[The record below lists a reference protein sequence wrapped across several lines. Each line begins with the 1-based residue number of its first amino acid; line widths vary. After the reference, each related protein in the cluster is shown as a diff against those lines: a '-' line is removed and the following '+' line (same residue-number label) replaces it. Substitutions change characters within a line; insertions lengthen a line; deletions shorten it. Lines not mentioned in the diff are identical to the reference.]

1 MKTKIG
7 KNLVLYLPAVLLMLY
22 LLPICAAAAED
33 AGTVTV
39 ATFDELK
46 EHCAQLSAGQLGE
59 SLLCTEEDF
68 VIAEDF
74 EIPSGMMI
82 TFRNFTVPEGVTLTV
97 AEQAEVM
104 TYAVTVQGELI
115 NRGKFIQQDLGAS
128 WADENDETTARI
140 SGKVFNTDR
149 DGETLGLQCWH
160 DVKNSDESFI
170 VTKDTD
176 EKYSE
181 DDYIIADGKI
191 QGEFKGEN
199 AFGAEITALQI
210 SADTIEKST
219 YQDVVAPTKEEKK
232 VNKKATQ
239 YDVTMEVSK
248 VEYADEETRI
258 YVKVKNDSKYDVS
271 IYLDSS
277 SKVIQEGK
285 QFEPE
290 TNYEADYPSIDE
302 VAGGAE
308 KEGILA
314 VKALDPKKKAKLKV
328 DVYSDNY
335 EIDMKEFE
343 IEF

>member
-46 EHCAQLSAGQLGE
+46 EHCAQLSAGQSGE

-140 SGKVFNTDR
+140 SGKVFNSGEMVLTDVFGR
-149 DGETLGLQCWH
+149 RNIRQRGGQYTMYETEAYQSKLDIAAGITPAPSPTVEVTATPAPPDMEKGWITELFDLREYLVPVLAGFIILIAFLFVAKTGLSIF
-160 DVKNSDESFI
+160 VRKKPE
-170 VTKDTD
+170 KDR
-176 EKYSE
+176 SE
-181 DDYIIADGKI
+181 DTVFDYS
-191 QGEFKGEN
+191 GEDHFQHDKR
-199 AFGAEITALQI
+199 
-210 SADTIEKST
+210 SRIEQLDEWLKNGLI
-219 YQDVVAPTKEEKK
+219 DRKEYNELKRR
-232 VNKKATQ
+232 
-239 YDVTMEVSK
+239 YR
-248 VEYADEETRI
+248 DE
-258 YVKVKNDSKYDVS
+258 
-271 IYLDSS
+271 
-277 SKVIQEGK
+277 G
-285 QFEPE
+285 
-290 TNYEADYPSIDE
+290 
-302 VAGGAE
+302 
-308 KEGILA
+308 
-314 VKALDPKKKAKLKV
+314 
-328 DVYSDNY
+328 
-335 EIDMKEFE
+335 
-343 IEF
+343 

>member
-140 SGKVFNTDR
+140 SGKVFNSGEMVLTDVFGR
-149 DGETLGLQCWH
+149 RNIRQRGGQYTMYET
-160 DVKNSDESFI
+160 ESYQSKLDIAAGITPAPSPTVEVTATPAPPDMEKGWITELFDLREYLMPVLAGFI
-170 VTKDTD
+170 ILIAFFAVIKTGISLFVRKKPEKDR
-176 EKYSE
+176 SE
-181 DDYIIADGKI
+181 DTVFDYS
-191 QGEFKGEN
+191 GEDHFQHDKRSRMEQLDEWLKNGL
-199 AFGAEITALQI
+199 I
-210 SADTIEKST
+210 DR
-219 YQDVVAPTKEEKK
+219 KEYNELKRR
-232 VNKKATQ
+232 
-239 YDVTMEVSK
+239 YR
-248 VEYADEETRI
+248 DE
-258 YVKVKNDSKYDVS
+258 
-271 IYLDSS
+271 
-277 SKVIQEGK
+277 G
-285 QFEPE
+285 
-290 TNYEADYPSIDE
+290 
-302 VAGGAE
+302 
-308 KEGILA
+308 
-314 VKALDPKKKAKLKV
+314 
-328 DVYSDNY
+328 
-335 EIDMKEFE
+335 
-343 IEF
+343 

>member
-1 MKTKIG
+1 MKKRTLK
-7 KNLVLYLPAVLLMLY
+7 KSR
-22 LLPICAAAAED
+22 
-33 AGTVTV
+33 
-39 ATFDELK
+39 TF
-46 EHCAQLSAGQLGE
+46 
-59 SLLCTEEDF
+59 LLCAMICILALAVSACGDSSDSGKKEYVKDS
-68 VIAEDF
+68 
-74 EIPSGMMI
+74 EISKVFKDPDAYSGKYI
-82 TFRNFTVPEGVTLTV
+82 
-97 AEQAEVM
+97 
-104 TYAVTVQGELI
+104 
-115 NRGKFIQQDLGAS
+115 K
-128 WADENDETTARI
+128 I

-149 DGETLGLQCWH
+149 DGETLGLQCWY